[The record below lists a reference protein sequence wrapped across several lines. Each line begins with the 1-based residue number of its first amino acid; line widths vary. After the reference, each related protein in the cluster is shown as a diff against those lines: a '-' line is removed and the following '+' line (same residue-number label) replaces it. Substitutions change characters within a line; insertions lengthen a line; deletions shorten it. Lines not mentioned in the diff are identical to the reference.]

1 MSSGWVGCRV
11 RRGLFR
17 TFWGPEA
24 PYSALLWRCP
34 LLLTTFS
41 TSRDRVV
48 TQGAIK
54 GNTYMQKRSDCWKTC
69 LWLPAKAT
77 SLLKGLFSYK
87 VSSHHV
93 MSGPSKV
100 VSAEAMAKVGFLF
113 GGAEP
118 QLAGLLLTGWKSKLF
133 LKKIGC
139 SIRKCWELIKHL
151 QKSKGFHQDGFL
163 TGRYIFT
170 ETVDRGKRNNFSH
183 KIHLFEHLTKI
194 LMFSELWLS
203 PVSYRETN

>member
-1 MSSGWVGCRV
+1 M
-11 RRGLFR
+11 
-17 TFWGPEA
+17 
-24 PYSALLWRCP
+24 
-34 LLLTTFS
+34 
-41 TSRDRVV
+41 V

-54 GNTYMQKRSDCWKTC
+54 GNTYMQKPSDCWKTC

-77 SLLKGLFSYK
+77 SLLKGLFSYNI
-87 VSSHHV
+87 SSHHV
-93 MSGPSKV
+93 MFGPSKV

-163 TGRYIFT
+163 TGIYIFSL
-170 ETVDRGKRNNFSH
+170 K
-183 KIHLFEHLTKI
+183 LLTQEKGIISLNTLQKI

-203 PVSYRETN
+203 SVSYRETN